1 MPRLPQPINQLIP
14 QVLPIRVRVFHSRQ
28 YLRPSDPQRRVVHRG
43 NHAAWALPSPSD
55 HSNTAETNMEGYQ

>member
-1 MPRLPQPINQLIP
+1 
-14 QVLPIRVRVFHSRQ
+14 VLLIRVRVFHSRQ